1 MEVVAGG
8 RSASSPPEAGAQVSA
23 VTLLAGVGT
32 VPAEGKVLTDELS
45 EQIELFLRHLTD
57 QRRVAPNTVAA
68 YGNDLRQFS
77 EYLRLASPE
86 GAPQL
91 TDGSL
96 LDPGTVAGFVLHLRE
111 KGYAQATVARKV
123 AAVKSFV
130 HYAAEA
136 GVIPNNP
143 AAGVDSPRVHR
154 AAPQAVDPSD
164 VSLLLEVGCAG
175 DMPDDLRDRAMLTLL
190 YHSGMRVSELV
201 ALNDL
206 DVDFEGSSISCRGR
220 GGRVRSIPLTNE
232 ACLVLQDY
240 LANGR
245 PFLARGDGLN
255 GGPSALFLNHRGTRL
270 TRQGFWLIMR
280 ERARVAGVESPM
292 TPHALRH
299 SFALHHLGTGTPL
312 RDLKELLGHVNI
324 STTQIYTLVERA
336 ERAPV

>member
-1 MEVVAGG
+1 MSLATGDRKSVPTGG
-8 RSASSPPEAGAQVSA
+8 AA
-23 VTLLAGVGT
+23 LAYG
-32 VPAEGKVLTDELS
+32 LS
-45 EQIELFLRHLTD
+45 EQIDRFLSYLAD
-57 QRRVAPNTVAA
+57 QRRVAPNTIAA

-77 EYLRLASPE
+77 QYLLITNEVTLDEVA
-86 GAPQL
+86 GG
-91 TDGSL
+91 TL
-96 LDPGTVAGFVLHLRE
+96 LDPGTVAGFVLHLRD

-123 AAVKSFV
+123 AAVKSFF
-130 HYAAEA
+130 HYAAEIGLIA
-136 GVIPNNP
+136 HNP
-143 AAGVDSPRVHR
+143 AASVDSPRVHR

-164 VSLLLEVGCAG
+164 VQALLEVGCAG

-201 ALNDL
+201 ALNDD
-206 DVDFEGSSISCRGR
+206 DVDFESSAVCCRGR
-220 GGRVRSIPLTNE
+220 AGRVRSIPLALT
-232 ACLVLQDY
+232 ACLALQDY

-245 PFLARGDGLN
+245 PFLARVD
-255 GGPSALFLNHRGTRL
+255 GGPAAALFLNHRGTRL

-280 ERARVAGVESPM
+280 ERARIAGVRAPM

-299 SFALHHLGTGTPL
+299 SFALHHLGSGTPL